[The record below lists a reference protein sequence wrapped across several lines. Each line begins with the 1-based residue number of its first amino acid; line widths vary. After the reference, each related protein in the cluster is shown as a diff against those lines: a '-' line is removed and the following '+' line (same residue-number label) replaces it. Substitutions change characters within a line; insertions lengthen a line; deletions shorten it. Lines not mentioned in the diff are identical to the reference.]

1 MDTFGLF
8 PLCRAAAEVHWIHGQ
23 YLPILQQMLSINTP
37 VTTGATVIFY
47 CCLTNDHKLSHFQ
60 QSKLP
65 NSQFPWARDPS
76 THQWGLL
83 QGLTRLKFS
92 CCPGLQ
98 FSLRHRLPFQA
109 PWLSVEFRSLWLEDA
124 GSELLGQPA
133 VPCPVA
139 LCITCKSLGPRE
151 VVSAASTL
159 SSGSPQVK
167 GLVRAGSP
175 WEISLLLNSKLT
187 D

>member
-8 PLCRAAAEVHWIHGQ
+8 PLCRAAAKVHWIHGQ
-23 YLPILQQMLSINTP
+23 YLPTSQQMLSINTP
-37 VTTGATVIFY
+37 VTTRATVIFY

-60 QSKLP
+60 QSELP

-76 THQWGLL
+76 TYQWGLL

-98 FSLRHRLPFQA
+98 FSLTHRLPFQA
-109 PWLSVEFRSLWLEDA
+109 PWLLVEFRSLWLEVA

-133 VPCPVA
+133 IPCPVA
-139 LCITCKSLGPRE
+139 LSITCKSLGPRE

-159 SSGSPQVK
+159 SSGSP
-167 GLVRAGSP
+167 
-175 WEISLLLNSKLT
+175 
-187 D
+187 